1 MIGPTW
7 FLITVIVIVVGL
19 SILNILSNLG
29 VSKEVFEEY
38 LFPIV
43 IIAVISTFITTCA
56 G

>member
-19 SILNILSNLG
+19 SIIALLG
-29 VSKEVFEEY
+29 SLGISKEVFEEY